1 MMPNVDFRIPD
12 RRASL
17 RILVVI
23 CLMLLCSAFLPAQST
38 PGMGAIQGIVS
49 DSTGAAIADAKVKI
63 TNKVSASAVHITTAD
78 KGAYSSGPLAPGDY
92 TVHVEAKGFKTVELR
107 VAVQVAVVS
116 AGDVK
121 LEAGAETEVQAFPAT
136 EVTLNNEQPTVQ
148 SLLPGSQIDI
158 FPLNGRNW
166 MDFAQLVPGV
176 QFQDAAL
183 LNPGKTGLSTISI
196 DSRWGRDARVEV
208 DGVSI
213 SDENVGTMSLNIP
226 SSAILEFNVATAAL
240 DLPTELSSNG
250 TVSIATRSGSND
262 LHGEAFGSYLGH
274 IGSAALPGSGNL
286 PFQREQFGARA
297 GGAIVKDKVF
307 WFLDAERLQQNVTFA
322 EPFISPFNTLG
333 TALSQPLRELQGD
346 GRLDWQ
352 RRPDAHGFYRLNFD
366 QISQVRPFGSTSSL
380 QEFQSSTHVPS
391 NTLGYDFDRG
401 PYTHSFR
408 FEYLRSGNGVVD
420 YTNTIPAGVDNPI
433 PGLGINIGAPVNGLC
448 VQGGGTYCSGPSP
461 FAPQTTFQSIFELR
475 YDGTRTMGSHVWRY
489 GVTYNR
495 IHAGGSAASFTYPQV
510 GTTSICLPN
519 STIPNCIA
527 SANPTAYPVDFAY
540 LGNGIGFSTAQ
551 SAFGYPGG
559 GLGPDNQLEAYAGD
573 SWRVSRNLSL
583 TYGLRYVHNTGRVN
597 SNLGAL
603 PILNEWQPGFSN
615 PVRNPNLNL
624 APQFGFAW
632 DAGGTGRT
640 IIRGGAGLYYASSF
654 YNDTLLDSRARSVKG
669 LFAQTSQVCGFGTD
683 MPFVWPTSLAG
694 TAIDSSIAGG
704 AAIVTNPAANEV
716 SPTFCGSTISSA
728 ASSIFAL
735 SSAFQAA
742 AAAAGAQS
750 NVNYVGSTLS
760 AVNANGLDVFN
771 PNYRTPRTYQMN
783 LGIQEELTPSTLF
796 SIDYVREI
804 GEHNLLILDPNHSG
818 AARSYNFTNAMAA
831 RDKAQTAAGCPTGY
845 DEAQC
850 MISALGTVE
859 AAQAAYSAAG
869 LDSNSAT
876 TGGAPCSFCAFPGF
890 TPSGINNN
898 GAGAGSGALGTLDML
913 STVGRSVYSGYQ
925 MKLSQR
931 IMHPMQGV
939 REANF
944 QLAYVYSKFVS
955 QAQDQDFPTVAT
967 DNDNPTLFI
976 GPNGLDRKH
985 QISFAGTFD
994 LPFLIKL
1001 SMIGHLY
1008 SPLAQNLLL
1017 PELTNGGEIYATDWL
1032 GSGLG
1037 SGGQPE
1043 PVRGTQIGQYMR
1055 GTNTN
1060 IDGLAKVISTYNSNF
1075 AGTLTPAGHCL
1086 VADQSCPGNAPIQ
1099 VMTQQDMLALDWVMP
1114 DLPSVPFDPVGPT
1127 WLKSLDLKASWP
1139 IQIGD
1144 RFTVEPSASVFNVFN
1159 FANAF
1164 LPGNTGLSSLLPGT
1178 NSSAITNGVI
1188 APNAAGGVTSG
1199 SLTPFR
1205 AGFQSGTFAL
1215 GAPRQLAFGLRITF

>member
-1 MMPNVDFRIPD
+1 MRNVDFRNPD
-12 RRASL
+12 GRVSL
-17 RILVVI
+17 RVVMVI
-23 CLMLLCSAFLPAQST
+23 FLMLFCPALLPGQST
-38 PGMGAIQGIVS
+38 PGMGAIRGMVS
-49 DSTGAAIADAKVKI
+49 DSTGAAVAGAKI
-63 TNKVSASAVHITTAD
+63 TITNRARASAFHVATSG
-78 KGAYSSGPLAPGDY
+78 KGTYSSGPLEPGDY
-92 TVHVEAKGFKTVELR
+92 TLRVEAKGFKAVELR
-107 VAVQVAVVS
+107 VSVQVAVVT
-116 AGDVK
+116 GEDVK
-121 LEAGAETEVQAFPAT
+121 LVGETETEEQAPAT
-136 EVTLNNEQPTVQ
+136 TEVALNSEQPTVQ
-148 SLLPGSQIDI
+148 TVLPGSQIDI

-176 QFQDAAL
+176 QFQDAAV

-196 DSRWGRDARVEV
+196 DSRFGRDARVEV

-213 SDENVGTMSLNIP
+213 SDENVGTTALNIP
-226 SSAILEFNVATAAL
+226 ASAILEFNVAAAAL
-240 DLPTELSSNG
+240 DLPTELSSSG

-262 LHGEAFGSYLGH
+262 LHGEAFGFYLGH
-274 IGSAALPGSGNL
+274 QGSAALPGSANL
-286 PFQREQFGARA
+286 PFQREQYGARA
-297 GGAIVKDKVF
+297 GGAIIKDKLF

-322 EPFISPFNTLG
+322 EPFISPFNMLG

-352 RRPDAHGFYRLNFD
+352 SRPDTHGFYRFNFD
-366 QISQVRPFGSTSSL
+366 QISQVRPFGSASSL
-380 QEFQSSTHVPS
+380 QEFKSSTHAPS

-420 YTNTIPAGVDNPI
+420 YTSTIPAGLDNPI

-448 VQGGGTYCSGPSP
+448 AMGGGTYCSGPSP
-461 FAPQTTFQSIFELR
+461 FAPQSTFESIFELR

-489 GVTYNR
+489 GVTYNSIR
-495 IHAGGSAASFTYPQV
+495 AGGSASSFTYPQV
-510 GTTSICLPN
+510 GTTSMCLPN
-519 STIPNCIA
+519 STIPNCLA
-527 SANPTAYPVDFAY
+527 SGDPIAYPVDFAY
-540 LGNGIGFSTAQ
+540 LGNGIGLSTTQ

-559 GLGPDNQLEAYAGD
+559 GLGPDNQVEAYAGD
-573 SWRVSRNLSL
+573 SWRMSRNLSL
-583 TYGLRYVHNTGRVN
+583 TYGLRYVHDTGRVD

-603 PILNEWQPGFSN
+603 SILNEWQPGFSN
-615 PVRNPNLNL
+615 TVRNPDLNL
-624 APQFGFAW
+624 GPQFGFAW

-640 IIRGGAGLYYASSF
+640 IIRGGAGLYYASSL

-669 LFAQTSQVCGFGTD
+669 LFAQTAQVCSFGND
-683 MPFVWPTSLAG
+683 VPFVWPTSLAG
-694 TAIDSSIAGG
+694 AAVNSAIAGG
-704 AAIVTNPAANEV
+704 AGIVTNPAANQV

-728 ASSIFAL
+728 ANSILAL
-735 SSAFQAA
+735 SSAFQSA
-742 AAAAGAQS
+742 AAAAGSQS

-771 PNYRTPRTYQMN
+771 PNYRAPRSYQMN
-783 LGIQEELTPSTLF
+783 LGIQEELTPSTFL
-796 SIDYVREI
+796 SIDYVRQI
-804 GEHNLLILDPNHSG
+804 GEHSLMILDANHSG
-818 AARSYNFTNAMAA
+818 AAGSYNFTNAMAA

-845 DEAQC
+845 NEAQC
-850 MISALGTVE
+850 MISHLGSVE
-859 AAQAAYSAAG
+859 AAQAAYSVAG

-876 TGGAPCSFCAFPGF
+876 TGGAPCSFCAFPGY

-913 STVGRSVYSGYQ
+913 STVGRSVYNGIQ
-925 MKLSQR
+925 FKLSQR
-931 IMHPMQGV
+931 VMHPTQGV

-944 QLAYVYSKFVS
+944 QIAYAYSKFVS
-955 QAQDQDFPTVAT
+955 PAQDQDFPTVAT
-967 DNDNPTLFI
+967 DNDNALLFK

-985 QISFAGTFD
+985 QFSFQGTFD
-994 LPFLIKL
+994 LPLLIKL
-1001 SMIGHLY
+1001 SVIGHLY

-1032 GSGLG
+1032 GAGLG

-1099 VMTQQDMLALDWVMP
+1099 VMTPQDMLALDWVMP
-1114 DLPSVPFDPVGPT
+1114 NLPSVPFDPVGPT
-1127 WLKSLDLKASWP
+1127 WLKSLDLKAAWP
-1139 IQIGD
+1139 IKVGD
-1144 RFTVEPSASVFNVFN
+1144 RLTVEPSVSVFNVFN

-1164 LPGNTGLSSLLPGT
+1164 MPGNTGLSSLLPGP
-1178 NSSAITNGVI
+1178 NLNAITNGII

-1199 SLTPFR
+1199 SLAPFR

-1215 GAPRQLAFGLRITF
+1215 GAPRQLAFGLRISF